1 MKLSHVLF
9 NRVRLL
15 GALLVLLVVASLYLP
30 ASGEPATPTATDR
43 QIAQLVAMLLPRDHL
58 SRHPLDEEMSPRPE
72 ELPQEP
78 GPDEGLLHPGG
89 R

>member
-58 SRHPLDEEMSPRPE
+58 SRHPLDEEMSAAP
-72 ELPQEP
+72 
-78 GPDEGLLHPGG
+78 
-89 R
+89 